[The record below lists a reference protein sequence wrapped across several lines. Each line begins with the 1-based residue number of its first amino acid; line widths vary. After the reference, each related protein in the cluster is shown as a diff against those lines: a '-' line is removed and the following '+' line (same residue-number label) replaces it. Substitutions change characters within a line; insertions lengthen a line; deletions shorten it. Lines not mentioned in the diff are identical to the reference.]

1 MPDARVRVYA
11 YTYMYDCL
19 VAQPPRRQPL
29 CLLRPPGRQ
38 SVAAAAQRSYV
49 LMSFCSYVSRVSGCQ
64 SPLRR
69 QPLCL
74 LRPPGRQSVAVRRAA
89 ALYVSYVNLCSY
101 VPAVSGKHKR
111 QIFCPYVLLFPAL
124 AATNPRYGVS
134 PYVS

>member
-19 VAQPPRRQPL
+19 VAQPP
-29 CLLRPPGRQ
+29 
-38 SVAAAAQRSYV
+38 
-49 LMSFCSYVSRVSGCQ
+49 
-64 SPLRR
+64 RR

-101 VPAVSGKHKR
+101 VPAVSGKHER

-124 AATNPRYGVS
+124 AAAQPRYGVS